1 MATLQDLISQ
11 KESLEREIE
20 RLKEQSRGEAIEKVR
35 ALMAEYDLSL
45 ADIGVRGAAKT
56 SPQTQAKP
64 RKKAPAGKV
73 PAKFRDTATGQTWS
87 GRGLQPRWLK
97 AALES
102 GRKLSDFAV

>member
-64 RKKAPAGKV
+64 RKKAPAGR
-73 PAKFRDTATGQTWS
+73 FRPSSAT
-87 GRGLQPRWLK
+87 RPRVRHG
-97 AALES
+97 AA
-102 GRKLSDFAV
+102 AVCSRAG

>member
-35 ALMAEYDLSL
+35 SLIAEYDLSL
-45 ADIGVRGAAKT
+45 ADIGLRSGPKT
-56 SPQTQAKP
+56 PPQTSAKP
-64 RKKAPAGKV
+64 RKKGPSGKV
-73 PAKFRDTATGQTWS
+73 PAKFRDSASGQTWS